1 MWSLLGLSPFKIAGI
16 LVALAVLAG
25 VVFYVKHN
33 ESVKEQLQA
42 ENAQLQASISVYK
55 DANATLNDTVDF
67 LEAQSKKRAEEF
79 LKTES
84 RFAEINDQNQSLLD
98 RIAEIETA
106 VKAAE
111 NPAAVAVI
119 INDISRNLN
128 RCFELASGGSL
139 TDKEKNAKNENEFNP
154 ECPWLYVDL
163 VRN

>member
-33 ESVKEQLQA
+33 ENVKEQLLT

-128 RCFELASGGSL
+128 RCFELASGASL

-154 ECPWLYVDL
+154 ECPWLYADL

>member
-1 MWSLLGLSPFKIAGI
+1 MLSFLGLSPFKIAGI
-16 LVALAVLAG
+16 LFALAVLAG

-33 ESVKEQLQA
+33 ESVKDQLQA

-128 RCFELASGGSL
+128 RCFELASGASL

-154 ECPWLYVDL
+154 ECPWLYADL